1 MSRKKEVLA
10 RYERDGMN
18 RYIIDIASGRTEE
31 LYEDFDRQAH
41 YLRRDLDQDLV
52 DYLIACAKELPGKV
66 PLVIRF
72 TFEVP
77 QDDAKY
83 ARLRSSVNRF
93 FIYLAELEREAI
105 AQMMRK
111 AGLLFAVGLTIMFAA
126 VWTRQWIGDTSSV
139 VGDVFAEG
147 LTVAAWVSMWEALA
161 VVLIEWLPRRKT
173 VRRLERLASAEVQFR
188 QTGPE
193 TSVSKERVSFK

>member
-1 MSRKKEVLA
+1 V
-10 RYERDGMN
+10 
-18 RYIIDIASGRTEE
+18 
-31 LYEDFDRQAH
+31 
-41 YLRRDLDQDLV
+41 V
-52 DYLIACAKELPGKV
+52 
-66 PLVIRF
+66 RF